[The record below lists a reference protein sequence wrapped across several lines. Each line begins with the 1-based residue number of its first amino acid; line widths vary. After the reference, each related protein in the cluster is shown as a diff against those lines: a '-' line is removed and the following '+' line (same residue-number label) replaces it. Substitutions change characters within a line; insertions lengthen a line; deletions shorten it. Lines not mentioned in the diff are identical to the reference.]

1 MAERESPEGDRRP
14 WEEDIQLINQPR
26 GIFKYLLRKR
36 QKQPPYRLKY
46 YTIDGQ
52 IIYYGIYEYP
62 EVLLRVPK
70 PPPHP
75 SLLYELVSFEAPPKS
90 PKEAK
95 HGPKIT
101 LLIWR
106 FLEDKYINLDGTLVK
121 FFGIAEDGS
130 YGYYGLPSG
139 SLTRLCIQRVI
150 PSAIIEGE
158 RITDSVTK
166 ILFYYQENPI
176 LNELLPSGHKK
187 ALLKLIRK
195 VK

>member
-1 MAERESPEGDRRP
+1 VEYSNTSSENAKNNHHIGSSTIPLMGKSSIMGSMNIQRYYYVYQHLHLIRLSSMNWSP
-14 WEEDIQLINQPR
+14 
-26 GIFKYLLRKR
+26 
-36 QKQPPYRLKY
+36 LKL
-46 YTIDGQ
+46 Q
-52 IIYYGIYEYP
+52 
-62 EVLLRVPK
+62 
-70 PPPHP
+70 
-75 SLLYELVSFEAPPKS
+75 
-90 PKEAK
+90 
-95 HGPKIT
+95 
-101 LLIWR
+101 
-106 FLEDKYINLDGTLVK
+106 DKYINLDGTLVK